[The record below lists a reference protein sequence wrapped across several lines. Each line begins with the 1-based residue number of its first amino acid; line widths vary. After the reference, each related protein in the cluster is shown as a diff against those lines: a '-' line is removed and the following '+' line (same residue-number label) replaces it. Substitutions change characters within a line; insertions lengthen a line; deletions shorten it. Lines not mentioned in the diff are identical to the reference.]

1 MSKGYNSEAIEV
13 FKLNAET
20 FPQSFNVYDSLGEI
34 YMQIGDTKNAA
45 NNYKKSLELNPDNN
59 NAENILEKLETK

>member
-1 MSKGYNSEAIEV
+1 MGYNSEAIEV
-13 FKLNAET
+13 FKLNAEA
-20 FPQSFNVYDSLGEI
+20 FPQSFNAYDSLGEV
-34 YMQIGDTKNAA
+34 YMKIGDTKNAT